1 MPENKKIKILLVE
14 DDVNLGTILKE
25 FLQLKDFEVI
35 LATNGEEG
43 NQFFSKT
50 KFDLCIFDIMMPKMD
65 GFSLAKIV
73 RAKDKNVPIIFL
85 SAKSMLEDKVN
96 GFEIGADDYITKPFS
111 TEELFLRINAILKR
125 TNSNNVVPSG
135 ESIFKIGNYSFDFEK
150 RLLTLGKKERTL
162 TSKESELLRLFCSYL
177 NDILP
182 RTTALESIWTEETY
196 FTSRSMDVYVAKIR
210 KYLKD
215 DPAIN
220 IINIH
225 GKGFKLLV
233 E

>member
-1 MPENKKIKILLVE
+1 MFNDEKIKILLVE
-14 DDVNLGTILKE
+14 DDVNFGIILKE
-25 FLQLKDFEVI
+25 FLQLKNFEVK

-43 NQFFSKT
+43 SQFFSKS
-50 KFDLCIFDIMMPKMD
+50 KYDLCIFDIMMPKMD

-85 SAKSMLEDKVN
+85 SAKSMLEDKIN

-125 TNSNNVVPSG
+125 TNSNSIA
-135 ESIFKIGNYSFDFEK
+135 SSTQFIFKIGKYLFDYEK
-150 RLLTLGKKERTL
+150 RLLTFEKKERTL
-162 TSKESELLRLFCSYL
+162 TSKEGELLRLFCLSM
-177 NDILP
+177 NDVLP